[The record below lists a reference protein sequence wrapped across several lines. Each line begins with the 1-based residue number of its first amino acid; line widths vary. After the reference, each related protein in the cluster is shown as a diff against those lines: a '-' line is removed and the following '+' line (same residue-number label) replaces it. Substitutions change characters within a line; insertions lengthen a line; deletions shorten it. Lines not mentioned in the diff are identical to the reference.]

1 MRHAF
6 AEVNGIRL
14 HYAEAG
20 SGKLLLFLHGFP
32 EFWYAWKRQI
42 KEFGRDFH
50 AVAPDLRG
58 YNLSSKPAEVEQYKI
73 GLLLGDVRGLIGH
86 LGHDKCILAGHDW
99 GGFIAWAFAGLFP
112 RYVEKL
118 VIINAPHPAVFLRE
132 LRENSAQRQASQYML
147 LFRNPEMEKVL
158 AADNFASFDR
168 LLPQPCIARGCFD
181 EDDRRAYLDAWSQ
194 PGALTGGLNYYRA
207 AELGPLEDG
216 SAIPEPLAS
225 MLGHL
230 VIPAPTLVIWGEQDP
245 YVLKGNLNGLE
256 DFVPNLELRRVP
268 DGSHWV
274 IHEKSDLINS
284 YIRDFIEGKQA
295 KQQTTV
301 GTARGPQV

>member
-6 AEVNGIRL
+6 ARVKGIRL

-32 EFWYAWKRQI
+32 EFWYEWKRQI
-42 KEFGRDFH
+42 EEFSRDFH
-50 AVAPDLRG
+50 VVAPDLRG
-58 YNLSSKPAEVEQYKI
+58 YNLSSKPPDVAQYKI
-73 GLLLGDVRGLIGH
+73 DLLLEDVRGLIRQ

-112 RYVEKL
+112 QYVEKL
-118 VIINAPHPAVFLRE
+118 IIINAPHPTVFLRE
-132 LRENSAQRQASQYML
+132 LRENPAQRQASQYML
-147 LFRNPEMEKVL
+147 LFRNPEIEKVL

-168 LLPQPCIARGCFD
+168 LLLQPCVDHGYFN

-216 SAIPEPLAS
+216 SAIPEQLAS
-225 MLGHL
+225 MLGNL
-230 VIPAPTLVIWGEQDP
+230 VIHAPTLVIWGEQDP
-245 YVLKGNLNGLE
+245 YVLTGNLNGLE
-256 DFVPNLELRRVP
+256 RFVPRLELLRVQ

-274 IHEKSDLINS
+274 IHEKPDLVNS
-284 YIRDFIEGKQA
+284 YIRDFIEGK
-295 KQQTTV
+295 
-301 GTARGPQV
+301 GTEAGRQV